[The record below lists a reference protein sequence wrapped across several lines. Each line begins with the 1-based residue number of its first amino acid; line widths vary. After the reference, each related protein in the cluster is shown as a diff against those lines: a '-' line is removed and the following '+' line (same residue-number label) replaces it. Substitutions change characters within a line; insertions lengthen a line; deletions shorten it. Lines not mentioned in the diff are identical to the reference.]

1 MIKFDEII
9 KYAQDYANAM
19 GPKKIAVANAQDED
33 VLKAIKEAVKENI
46 CKPILVGDADKIAEI
61 AGEVELELNNIDIID
76 EKDGNE
82 ACRKAVELVSSG
94 KADIVMK
101 GLIDTSIIL
110 KAVLDK
116 EIGLRTGNVL
126 SHAAVFSVDTYHK
139 FFIVTDAAMS
149 IAPDAEEK
157 RQIIENTLTLS
168 RALGAQIPKV
178 AVICAKEKVNPKMP
192 ATLDAQELVQMQK
205 DGKITGCIIEGPYA
219 LDNAIS
225 KEAAEIK
232 GIKGETA
239 GDADILLMPDIEAGN
254 ILYKALTYLANAEN
268 AGIILG
274 AKAPIV
280 LTSRADSDKAK
291 LNSIALSVLCSS
303 FKGE

>member
-19 GPKKIAVANAQDED
+19 GPIKIAVANAQDED

-192 ATLDAQELVQMQK
+192 ATLDAQELVQMQN

-232 GIKGETA
+232 GIKGEAA

>member
-192 ATLDAQELVQMQK
+192 ATLDAQELVQMQN

-232 GIKGETA
+232 GIEGEAA